1 MEFCKY
7 EMTDLQWSNLKKK
20 IIKTTTIF
28 DGEENTSF
36 VGCSAIELG
45 HIATTPAVMEGM
57 VIKTPAILSNKFS
70 VDILWNELPLTD
82 FNKYEVF
89 PSPCGV
95 HSFSG
100 LELQYAEK
108 YYTKFPDKRPIT
120 IK

>member
-1 MEFCKY
+1 
-7 EMTDLQWSNLKKK
+7 MTDLQWSNLKKK

-45 HIATTPAVMEGM
+45 HIVVTPAIMEGM
-57 VIKTPAILSNKFS
+57 AIKTPAILSNKFA
-70 VDILWNELPLTD
+70 VDILWDNVPLID

-89 PSPCGV
+89 PFIGCHV
-95 HSFSG
+95 FAG
-100 LELQYAEK
+100 LESQYAEK
-108 YYTKFPDKRPIT
+108 YYTKFPDKRPIINKD